1 MNIKIKRSGNGENN
15 NEKCG
20 KEESEDGSEEIS
32 YSTCFFFTT

>member
-1 MNIKIKRSGNGENN
+1 MNIKIERSENGESK

-20 KEESEDGSEEIS
+20 KEESEKSSKEIP